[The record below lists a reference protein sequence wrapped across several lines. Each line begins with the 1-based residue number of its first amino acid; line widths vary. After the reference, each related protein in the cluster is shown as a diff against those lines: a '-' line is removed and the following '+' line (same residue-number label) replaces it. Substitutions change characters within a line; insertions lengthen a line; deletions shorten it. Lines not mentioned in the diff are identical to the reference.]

1 MILMSN
7 TQVNRDV
14 IVKTIHMFL
23 GYDVILKSML
33 PMSNTIGAL
42 HNIPWQLSIETS
54 IQTVIDKD
62 VKTPV
67 ECESV
72 KLN

>member
-1 MILMSN
+1 
-7 TQVNRDV
+7 
-14 IVKTIHMFL
+14 
-23 GYDVILKSML
+23 
-33 PMSNTIGAL
+33 MSNTIGAL
-42 HNIPWQLSIETS
+42 HNIPWQLSIETN

-62 VKTPV
+62 VNTLV